1 MADATPIIV
10 ADNRTDSLSR
20 YRNQQGSNN
29 PQYQGAGAYR
39 AQQSKDNKKNQLL
52 MALLQMMMEDKQPED
67 KATETYQEQ
76 LAGDKESTLTP
87 ALANN
92 PATALMGPQKP
103 KAEPKDDFKNMLL
116 ALLLKSQG

>member
-1 MADATPIIV
+1 MANEGPTGGDNVDTATLSKF
-10 ADNRTDSLSR
+10 NRFGANNPQGSAAHR
-20 YRNQQGSNN
+20 AQQGS
-29 PQYQGAGAYR
+29 
-39 AQQSKDNKKNQLL
+39 KKKNQL
-52 MALLQMMMEDKQPED
+52 MMMLLQMMMEEEEPEE
-67 KATETYQEQ
+67 KATKTYQEE

-103 KAEPKDDFKNMLL
+103 KEEPKDNFKNMLL

>member
-1 MADATPIIV
+1 MATGPISSSTP
-10 ADNRTDSLSR
+10 NESTSR
-20 YRNQQGSNN
+20 YGGDPRGGA
-29 PQYQGAGAYR
+29 QYRGAGAYNQAR
-39 AQQSKDNKKNQLL
+39 NKGDKKNQLMML
-52 MALLQMMMEDKQPED
+52 LLQMMMEDQQPED
-67 KATETYQEQ
+67 KATKTYQEE
-76 LAGDKESTLTP
+76 LAGDKESSLTP

>member
-1 MADATPIIV
+1 MAEAV
-10 ADNRTDSLSR
+10 RESNVSNKVGALGSR
-20 YRNQQGSNN
+20 DIPGSQGYRSRITG
-29 PQYQGAGAYR
+29 GDKA
-39 AQQSKDNKKNQLL
+39 KNQLL
-52 MALLQMMMEDKQPED
+52 MMLLQMMMEDQQPED

-76 LAGDKESTLTP
+76 LAGDKESSLTP

>member
-1 MADATPIIV
+1 MADAPIQQ
-10 ADNRTDSLSR
+10 AFPPTDVSR
-20 YRNQQGSNN
+20 YGGNPRFPQYAGAAAYKAQQGK
-29 PQYQGAGAYR
+29 G
-39 AQQSKDNKKNQLL
+39 NKKNQLL
-52 MALLQMMMEDKQPED
+52 MALLQMMIEEDDPED

-76 LAGDKESTLTP
+76 LAGDKESSLTP

-103 KAEPKDDFKNMLL
+103 KEEPKDDFKNMLL

>member
-1 MADATPIIV
+1 MAAETPTPQPVSI
-10 ADNRTDSLSR
+10 SR
-20 YRNQQGSNN
+20 KVGVLGSSEAPGSQGYRGTLK
-29 PQYQGAGAYR
+29 GG
-39 AQQSKDNKKNQLL
+39 NKAKNQLL
-52 MALLQMMMEDKQPED
+52 MLLLEMMMKEKDPED
-67 KATETYQEQ
+67 KATETYQEE
-76 LAGDKESTLTP
+76 LAGDKESSLTP

>member
-1 MADATPIIV
+1 MAAEAPTASQAIL
-10 ADNRTDSLSR
+10 TSR
-20 YRNQQGSNN
+20 KTGILGASEGPGSQG
-29 PQYQGAGAYR
+29 YR
-39 AQQSKDNKKNQLL
+39 ATSKGGNKAKNQLMML
-52 MALLQMMMEDKQPED
+52 LLQMMMEDEDPED
-67 KATETYQEQ
+67 KATQTYQEQ

-103 KAEPKDDFKNMLL
+103 KEEPKDDFKNMLL

>member
-1 MADATPIIV
+1 MADEGSGINEGFETISKL
-10 ADNRTDSLSR
+10 NRF
-20 YRNQQGSNN
+20 GANN
-29 PQYQGAGAYR
+29 PQGSGAYR
-39 AQQSKDNKKNQLL
+39 ALQKGKGNKKNQLL
-52 MALLQMMMEDKQPED
+52 MALLQMMIEEEGPED
-67 KATETYQEQ
+67 RATETYQEQ
-76 LAGDKESTLTP
+76 LAGDKESSLTP

>member
-1 MADATPIIV
+1 MADAPIQQAFPPTSV
-10 ADNRTDSLSR
+10 SR
-20 YRNQQGSNN
+20 YGGDPRS
-29 PQYQGAGAYR
+29 PQYQGSGAYKA
-39 AQQSKDNKKNQLL
+39 AQKSGNKKNQLL
-52 MALLQMMMEDKQPED
+52 MMLLQMMMEDEGPED
-67 KATETYQEQ
+67 KATQTYQEE

-103 KAEPKDDFKNMLL
+103 KEEPKDDFKNMLL

>member
-1 MADATPIIV
+1 MADEGPTAGDGFDTISKL
-10 ADNRTDSLSR
+10 NRFGANNPQGSAAHR
-20 YRNQQGSNN
+20 AQQGS
-29 PQYQGAGAYR
+29 
-39 AQQSKDNKKNQLL
+39 KKKNQL
-52 MALLQMMMEDKQPED
+52 MMMLLQMMMMEDEEPED
-67 KATETYQEQ
+67 RATETYQEQ

-103 KAEPKDDFKNMLL
+103 KEEPKDDFKNMLL